1 MPRNYDKHTDIQTD
15 TRSRSRQY
23 IGRAK
28 DWVEWTLE
36 EPKRV
41 KNSVL
46 PRWRS
51 AANMQLMIL
60 TFLYSKKVELMIRDH
75 QVAVYIV

>member
-1 MPRNYDKHTDIQTD
+1 MRAVLSLTSPLILKAVAKGYVMPRNYDKHTDIQTD

-51 AANMQLMIL
+51 AAI
-60 TFLYSKKVELMIRDH
+60 TYTSHR
-75 QVAVYIV
+75 